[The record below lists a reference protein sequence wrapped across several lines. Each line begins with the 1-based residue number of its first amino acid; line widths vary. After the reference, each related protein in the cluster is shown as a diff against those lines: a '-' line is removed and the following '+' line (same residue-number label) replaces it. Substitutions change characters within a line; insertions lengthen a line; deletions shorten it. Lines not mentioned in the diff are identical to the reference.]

1 MYFNFKHDNF
11 FSIFFEIK
19 NEYIMNDKPD
29 GNIQKYKKNADTNK
43 ENLLSAKV

>member
-1 MYFNFKHDNF
+1 MNLILFKNL
-11 FSIFFEIK
+11 FFEIK

-29 GNIQKYKKNADTNK
+29 GNIKKYKKNVDTNK